1 MNFKTYDQSSYK
13 AKSFTVSESF
23 VKNQQT
29 NTNSSDQEDST
40 KLSFVSWNIQKGIKT
55 ESYQDL
61 INLAE
66 EKDFVL
72 IQEAVLDPKLFESIG
87 DDYYW
92 NFSKG
97 YQLRSKITGVMTA
110 SRYKPVSH
118 EEVIS
123 WEPWLGTPK
132 ATSISKYN
140 IPKLGHDLMV
150 VNIHSINFTFGIKQ
164 YLEQINKIHEYLT
177 EHSGPVVLSGDFNTW
192 RKKRSDILN
201 QLATEHDL
209 EPIQFSVDHRKK
221 VFGQKLDHIY
231 VRSLSLESAHAP
243 HTRSSDHS
251 PMTAQFA
258 V

>member
-1 MNFKTYDQSSYK
+1 MLDKK
-13 AKSFTVSESF
+13 V
-23 VKNQQT
+23 
-29 NTNSSDQEDST
+29 NTIPPDREDSS

-55 ESYQDL
+55 ESYRDL
-61 INLAE
+61 INLVE

-72 IQEAVLDPKLFESIG
+72 IQEAVLDPRLFESIG

-97 YQLRSKITGVMTA
+97 YQQRSRITGLMTA

-132 ATSISKYN
+132 ATSISKYS
-140 IPKLGHDLMV
+140 IPKLGNDLMV
-150 VNIHSINFTFGIKQ
+150 VNIHSINFTFGIKEYMQ
-164 YLEQINKIHEYLT
+164 QINKIHEYLT

-192 RKKRSDILN
+192 RRKRSDILN
-201 QLATEHDL
+201 QLAVEHNL
-209 EPIQFSVDHRKK
+209 EPIQFSVDHRKQ

-243 HTRSSDHS
+243 YTRSSDHS
-251 PMTAQFA
+251 PMTAHFDLN
-258 V
+258 

>member
-1 MNFKTYDQSSYK
+1 MNNKKTSHK
-13 AKSFTVSESF
+13 PF
-23 VKNQQT
+23 
-29 NTNSSDQEDST
+29 NSEDSS
-40 KLSFVSWNIQKGIKT
+40 KLSFISWNIQKGIKT

-61 INLAE
+61 ISLVE

-97 YQLRSKITGVMTA
+97 YQVNSKITGVMTA

-118 EEVIS
+118 EEIIS

-140 IPKLGHDLMV
+140 IPKLGNDLMV

-164 YLEQINKIHEYLT
+164 YMKQINKIHDYLT
-177 EHSGPVVLSGDFNTW
+177 EHNGPVVLSGDFNTW
-192 RKKRSDILN
+192 RKKRSDILG
-201 QLATEHDL
+201 QLAHEHDL
-209 EPIQFSVDHRKK
+209 EPIQFSVDHRKQ

-243 HTRSSDHS
+243 YTSSSDHS
-251 PMTAQFA
+251 PMTASFDLN
-258 V
+258 